1 MSEISKDIVK
11 TVTEEYLDIDESLV
25 ELEKDKDIIR
35 MEMNIV
41 ELPLFSKDTK
51 RKKNQQKTYLFY
63 IYIIRVFRR

>member
-1 MSEISKDIVK
+1 MSEISKDIIK

-41 ELPLFSKDTK
+41 ELPLFLKIPK
-51 RKKNQQKTYLFY
+51 GRRINKKLICLSMIEALMLK
-63 IYIIRVFRR
+63 